1 MFRALSSLGRT
12 VTAARPRF
20 FSTLQPADLLA
31 RFDAAT
37 ASPAL
42 STSSSPA
49 VLLRAYALFKQAR
62 IGDASGARPGLF
74 DPAGRAKFDAWSE
87 LRGMTREAAM
97 ASYVSEFGAA
107 TLASSGGSADG
118 STSPAAPAASGKGA
132 FAKRAAGSPAALPA
146 GTFKGKLAFVTGGG
160 TGLGR
165 AMATKLLQLGATV
178 CISSR
183 KSDVLEAA
191 AKEMRAA
198 VPGGVV
204 IPFAADVRDPAA
216 IAAALDAAAAGS
228 GLGAPDIVINNAAGN
243 FISPYERLSPNAVKS
258 ILDIVLAGTALVTL
272 EAGKRMIG
280 GGKGGVFLNI
290 TTTYAP
296 EGSGWVA
303 PSAMAK
309 AGVHALTR
317 SLAVEWGRHGIR
329 CVGIAPGPIETE
341 GAFSRL
347 DPTGQFKNLLTQRL
361 PAKRLGDTEE
371 LANLAAFLCS
381 DHAAWMTGT
390 VVTFDGGETAA
401 LSACSSQSQLRGK
414 SGLC

>member
-1 MFRALSSLGRT
+1 M
-12 VTAARPRF
+12 
-20 FSTLQPADLLA
+20 AD
-31 RFDAAT
+31 
-37 ASPAL
+37 
-42 STSSSPA
+42 
-49 VLLRAYALFKQAR
+49 
-62 IGDASGARPGLF
+62 
-74 DPAGRAKFDAWSE
+74 
-87 LRGMTREAAM
+87 
-97 ASYVSEFGAA
+97 YVAEFGAA
-107 TLASSGGSADG
+107 SGAGAAA
-118 STSPAAPAASGKGA
+118 AAPPPAVGRGA
-132 FAKRAAGSPAALPA
+132 FAKRAAGAPPPLPA
-146 GTFKGKLAFVTGGG
+146 GAFSGKLVFITGGG
-160 TGLGR
+160 TGLGK
-165 AMATKLLQLGATV
+165 AMAGKFLQLGAAV

-183 KSDVLEAA
+183 KGDVLEAA
-191 AKEMRAA
+191 AREMRAA

-204 IPFAADVRDPAA
+204 VPFAADVRDPAA
-216 IAAALDAAAAGS
+216 IAAALDAAAAAT
-228 GLGAPDIVINNAAGN
+228 GLGAPDIVVNNAAGN
-243 FISPYERLSPNAVKS
+243 FISPFERLSPNAVKS

-272 EAGKRMIG
+272 EAGKRMIA

-347 DPTGQFKNLLTQRL
+347 DPSGQFKGLLTQRL
-361 PAKRLGDTEE
+361 PAKRLGEPEE

-381 DHAAWMTGT
+381 DHCAWMTGT

-401 LSACSSQSQLRGK
+401 LSALPPLPPTNTLHPITFFPPHPIHTRNTLIRRRVQRLGAR
-414 SGLC
+414 